1 MIKFLDPRKKRKTPY
16 IRAFFFPVST
26 RNEKQTNIS
35 YASTGTRQ
43 TKRLLLNTFI
53 SFKETNRIHIHIH
66 TPQDPQEKEVQNSE
80 NINANSSP
88 LIHKTKKKTLINPY

>member
-1 MIKFLDPRKKRKTPY
+1 VKR
-16 IRAFFFPVST
+16 
-26 RNEKQTNIS
+26 TNIS
-35 YASTGTRQ
+35 CNSRG
-43 TKRLLLNTFI
+43 KERLETLSLYYFI
-53 SFKETNRIHIHIH
+53 SFKETYRIPIPIP